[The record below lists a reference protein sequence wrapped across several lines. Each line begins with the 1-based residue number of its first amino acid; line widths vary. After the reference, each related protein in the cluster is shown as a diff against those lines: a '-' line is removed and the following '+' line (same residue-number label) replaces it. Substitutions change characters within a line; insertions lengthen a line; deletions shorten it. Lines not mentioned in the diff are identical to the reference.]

1 MAEKASGKARK
12 KTASRAPARPK
23 AAATA
28 KSKTPG
34 KGAPHRIAAKK
45 AAAKMGPA
53 KTAPGKA
60 SRPKAGSRT
69 AAKAKPAPPRSGAR
83 ARRSPPGASIA
94 ALVATALGSN
104 EEETIESAKY
114 QVAGA
119 PRRLFEEERF
129 IFPDTYGINRIRLL
143 VKDPEWLFVHWDVD
157 PESLAELR
165 GAVGERTVALSKLTL
180 RIADPGNGG
189 MSVVLLPPGVRSW
202 YVRAD
207 TTRRAYR
214 AELGL
219 TLPSGEFRCL
229 AESNTIVTP
238 RVGPSAERARRV
250 LLYKQAQLIPSDV
263 ALAVGAEE
271 VRSASAASSA
281 SGPWS
286 PERERD
292 APELAGAGERG
303 NDERTG
309 PGSGGASDA
318 FRPGGA
324 SDVHRR

>member
-1 MAEKASGKARK
+1 V
-12 KTASRAPARPK
+12 AP
-23 AAATA
+23 
-28 KSKTPG
+28 
-34 KGAPHRIAAKK
+34 
-45 AAAKMGPA
+45 
-53 KTAPGKA
+53 
-60 SRPKAGSRT
+60 
-69 AAKAKPAPPRSGAR
+69 
-83 ARRSPPGASIA
+83 
-94 ALVATALGSN
+94 VLGLT

-114 QVAGA
+114 QVAA
-119 PRRLFEEERF
+119 EPRRLFEEERF
-129 IFPDTYGINRIRLL
+129 IFPESYGVNRIRLL

-157 PESLAELR
+157 PGSLSELR

-207 TTRRAYR
+207 STRRAYR

-219 TLPSGEFRCL
+219 TLPSGEFRRL
-229 AESNTIVTP
+229 AESNTVVTP

-250 LLYKQAQLIPSDV
+250 LLYKQAQMIPTEA

-271 VRSASAASSA
+271 VRSASAS

-286 PERERD
+286 PARD
-292 APELAGAGERG
+292 RQAPEAPGVQGVWG
-303 NDERTG
+303 DEPAR
-309 PGSGGASDA
+309 PGGASDV